1 MIKSNLEKNIISN
14 NISSFRY
21 HIKKSPISMIIKIIP
36 FLCACGSLLMLQLVD
51 TKVNIETIYNKENC
65 MRMGLLSEN
74 YDIVNYL
81 YPKNCMDKSKILRYY
96 VCSGGRNMDIYS
108 LLDKDIHWNYITE
121 NDIIQGIKNGN
132 IETIEYLISKVKIP
146 LSNYSYLCI
155 QNQRLLL
162 KDNDLFNYYI
172 ENNINLNLI
181 LNELHTRKIHN
192 MKFLKSIITLKQFF
206 IRIRNQIK

>member
-192 MKFLKSIITLKQFF
+192 MKFLKSIITLKQFLLEYE
-206 IRIRNQIK
+206 IK